1 MPRKK
6 TVVDQ
11 NQKLSAYTVYT
22 AKDEI
27 DRNFGKVLLYTAEY
41 DKEGKRI
48 ARYFDNHHVAY
59 RKHHAE
65 HPEVRVECERLLQKA
80 GIKDSYKIPIVVI
93 DENILVNP
101 TINELEKALMI
112 ENTQARELYDVVIV
126 GAGVTGVSAALTA
139 HMRGLRTLVIERTRM
154 LSSLESKPLVQTLID
169 YPQGIEG
176 QDVAFRLRD
185 AIEERDELVFVEGVF
200 AKRLKELGNLYEV
213 STDGAI
219 YRTKS
224 VILSLGSSVNNFGIM
239 GENEFV
245 GRGVFL
251 DPISD
256 ARYARDKSVVIIGLD
271 EYAYHSA
278 LEVSKYASHVT
289 VFRAPKMEEP
299 DKFLLQKLKDKN
311 ISVIGPAR
319 ILEFRG
325 NVQLE
330 SIKYVNTD
338 TGKTYL
344 IDCLGAFL
352 IGRNSHDTRW
362 LAPVLDLAKD
372 GRIITSE
379 QYQTNLKGVFAG
391 GDCITEYPVSVRVS
405 QLDGAALAERARSFV
420 ESWHQRYRL
429 SEE

>member
-6 TVVDQ
+6 IAVDQ

-48 ARYFDNHHVAY
+48 ARYFDNHHVDY
-59 RKHHAE
+59 NIHHAE

-80 GIKDSYKIPIVVI
+80 GKKDSYKIPIVVI

-169 YPQGIEG
+169 HPQGIEG

-200 AKRLKELGNLYEV
+200 AKRLKKLGNLYEV

-224 VILSLGSSVNNFGIM
+224 VILSLGSSVNSFGII

-251 DPISD
+251 DPMSD

-278 LEVSKYASHVT
+278 LEVSKYASHIT

-299 DKFLLQKLKDKN
+299 DNFLLQKLKDKN

-338 TGKTYL
+338 TGKTYM
-344 IDCLGAFL
+344 IDCQAAFL
-352 IGRNSHDTRW
+352 IGKNSHDTRW
-362 LAPVLDLAKD
+362 LAPVLDLEKD
-372 GRIITSE
+372 GRIITSDR
-379 QYQTNLKGVFAG
+379 YQTNLKGVFAG

-420 ESWHQRYRL
+420 EK
-429 SEE
+429 